1 MFGLSPV
8 LAEFDLGEYVGIGL
22 NTNQIGYLAGALF
35 LGLFGLSALRHARG
49 ASGVWPAVWIAVAVG
64 LFAGALL
71 VSARGFPDD
80 LPEWL
85 RPWTE
90 PNRLTR
96 ATAVAMLLGCASI
109 FLSAHFTRRPTSRVA
124 CRFAGLL
131 IAGVALWLAAGWFA
145 DQVPFEAREWTG
157 QTEVMQIVV
166 LLGIVFLAAAFWVR
180 HSAGS
185 PHTRWFSRAFVPP
198 AIAIVVTLFSR
209 WFGARLWVA
218 LQLDEAQQFA
228 THEIQRVA
236 VVLGAVGAGTCLLV
250 SGGAYLIRKRPAS
263 LKRPDRV
270 IPVALPADSP
280 QRTSERRLPVAVL
293 LDANGRPVMPGR
305 PAGRNQAGPAGA

>member
-35 LGLFGLSALRHARG
+35 LGLFGLSALRHAKG
-49 ASGVWPAVWIAVAVG
+49 ASGVLPAVWIAVAVG

-71 VSARGFPDD
+71 LSARGFPDE

-96 ATAVAMLLGCASI
+96 VAAVAILLGCAAVC
-109 FLSAHFTRRPTSRVA
+109 LSAHFVHSAMARLA
-124 CRFAGLL
+124 CRFVGLL
-131 IAGVALWLAAGWFA
+131 IAGLALWLGAGWFA

-157 QTEVMQIVV
+157 QTTVMQIVV

-180 HSAGS
+180 KNWGS
-185 PHTRWFSRAFVPP
+185 PHACWLSRALTPP
-198 AIAIVVTLFSR
+198 AIAMAVILGTR
-209 WFGARLWVA
+209 WFGARIWPE
-218 LQLDEAQQFA
+218 LQTAEVQY
-228 THEIQRVA
+228 VA
-236 VVLGAVGAGTCLLV
+236 VVLGAIGTATCLLIAA
-250 SGGAYLIRKRPAS
+250 GAYLFRQRAANAKRPV
-263 LKRPDRV
+263 RF
-270 IPVALPADSP
+270 IPVALPTDPPTPAAG
-280 QRTSERRLPVAVL
+280 RRLPVAVL
-293 LDANGRPVMPGR
+293 LDEHGRPVLPGR
-305 PAGRNQAGPAGA
+305 PSAGRNQAGPAGA